1 MWVGLSSPSTGAKIR
16 LFYDFC
22 KFFDNFVYTFL
33 SFSSLFLPI
42 SSIKIGVFLIRRM
55 RRREGE
61 RTLKVKNRHAHR
73 GFAKGTVGMT
83 EEGVLGEIHPPTF
96 GKPPLGAAR
105 EGLKAPGWGRG
116 HQQRASK
123 FW

>member
-1 MWVGLSSPSTGAKIR
+1 M
-16 LFYDFC
+16 
-22 KFFDNFVYTFL
+22 
-33 SFSSLFLPI
+33 
-42 SSIKIGVFLIRRM
+42 
-55 RRREGE
+55 GE
-61 RTLKVKNRHAHR
+61 RTLKVKKPPCPPWLCKRHGGHDGR
-73 GFAKGTVGMT
+73 GG
-83 EEGVLGEIHPPTF
+83 LGEIHPPTF

>member
-1 MWVGLSSPSTGAKIR
+1 
-16 LFYDFC
+16 
-22 KFFDNFVYTFL
+22 
-33 SFSSLFLPI
+33 
-42 SSIKIGVFLIRRM
+42 M
-55 RRREGE
+55 RRRRGRRGE

-123 FW
+123 FWELGGGFGGGKPPSNPIGDKR